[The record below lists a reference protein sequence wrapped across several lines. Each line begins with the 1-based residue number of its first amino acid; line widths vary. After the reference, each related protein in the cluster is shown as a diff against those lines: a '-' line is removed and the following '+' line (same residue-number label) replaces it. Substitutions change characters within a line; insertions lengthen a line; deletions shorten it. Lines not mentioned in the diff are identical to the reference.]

1 MNRVL
6 HAALQELHRE
16 GFTDEPIPRCIHLT
30 VRCKRSLSK
39 ELQANI
45 ARIRQLNPDWTLTVY
60 DDQDIAH
67 FLAQH
72 FGAATLS
79 VYRRLNPRYGAARA
93 DLFRYL
99 CLHRLGGLYLDA
111 KSTTLVPLSQWL
123 KAHDR
128 FILSQWDNGPQGTYS
143 DWGLHKDIAHIPGG
157 EYQQWFIA
165 AAAGHPYLR
174 ATCERVIRNILSHR
188 PMPAHF
194 GRMGVLRVTGPIA
207 YSLAIHPILDQH
219 PHRFVDV
226 EGAGWMSYS
235 FFPRSDDHITRLGD
249 THYSL
254 LSEPIVQL
262 SKPGQGAFAL
272 ARGTQQHALR
282 VQQGALRLL
291 VALRRH
297 LPSLTRLRTRARPPG
312 ANIAADSVTP
322 SGPD

>member
-1 MNRVL
+1 MSRI
-6 HAALQELHRE
+6 HRAALQELHRE
-16 GFTDEPIPRCIHLT
+16 GFTDAPIPRRIHLT
-30 VRCKRSLSK
+30 VRCKRSLSQA
-39 ELQANI
+39 LQANI
-45 ARIRQLNPDWTLTVY
+45 ARIQQLNPGWTLTVY
-60 DDQDIAH
+60 DDQDIAP

-72 FGAATLS
+72 FGPATLS

-111 KSTTLVPLSQWL
+111 KSTTVVPLSQWL
-123 KAHDR
+123 QDHDR
-128 FILSQWDNGPQGTYS
+128 FILSQWDNGPQGRYS

-174 ATCERVIRNILSHR
+174 AACEQVMRNILNHR

-207 YSLAIHPILDQH
+207 YSLAIHPILGQH

-226 EGAGWMSYS
+226 EGAGWMRYS
-235 FFPRSDDHITRLGD
+235 FFPRFDDHITRLGA

-254 LSEPIVQL
+254 LTEPIVQL
-262 SKPGQGAFAL
+262 PPLGHGAFAL
-272 ARGTQQHALR
+272 ARGAQHHALR
-282 VQQGALRLL
+282 MRQGALQRLG
-291 VALRRH
+291 ALRR
-297 LPSLTRLRTRARPPG
+297 RWRG
-312 ANIAADSVTP
+312 C
-322 SGPD
+322 PD